1 MKPGDTVRIY
11 MLDAEGHNLFG
22 TISQKVV
29 QA

>member
-1 MKPGDTVRIY
+1 MAFGDSVTMYAITSDERRP
-11 MLDAEGHNLFG
+11 FG